1 MDLLV
6 TNKWASPVRRLSLY
20 FLLGQQLASAQ
31 ASYYVDLVNGLD
43 ANPGTSK
50 TLPWKTIAKINSRSF
65 SPGDSIL
72 LNRGDTWPERLEPPS
87 SGTASHPIVFDS
99 YGSGAIPVLSGIYMK
114 GTNYNW
120 ISNLSIQNS
129 PLAGVY
135 LERSNNNILSNLSV
149 SGSYNDGIDLSVESS
164 SNLIENCTTHSNGH
178 GPPGLYHGSGIL
190 AEDGASMNTV
200 TGCTSYSNAE
210 DGISF
215 SGFWPSGLAGTYNT
229 ASNNLCYGNTEDGID
244 IKNGPQIIT
253 GNTLHDNT
261 DYGIICDYNVDSLT
275 IQNNI
280 IYSNTN
286 GINFTH
292 TAGGPSSDTN
302 YVRRNLIYSN
312 RRSGI
317 SLNDTSFT
325 SQVAYNV
332 IYNNVSNGIICWTG
346 HHSFYNNTI
355 WNNAS
360 DGSSQIQIST
370 PNTILKNNIIGGG
383 SSTVINFS
391 NTAGQISD
399 YNDLYATTT
408 DLEWGGTKY
417 TLAEYKTSTTQDA
430 NSISE
435 DPLFE
440 IAGSDFHLQAGSPC
454 INAGTNVGLTTDFDG
469 HPVVVTPDTS
479 IVDIGAFSFTQNA
492 IDVLPGLMQ
501 FGRPTIGQQ
510 ETMMLTITNTGA
522 ARLIIDTIRTTD
534 KTFSVSRHSLIISP
548 AATETIAVSFLP
560 TKVHNYTASLTLQTG
575 TSAVHTPIPLVGV
588 GSPVTP
594 SPENSTPR
602 SFFLNQNFPNPF
614 NPSTIIRYEISQLA
628 FVKVELFDVL
638 GRTVKTLVDEEQEA
652 GIHEVVLDASALSS
666 GTYFYRMRA
675 ANFVSSRKCLVLK

>member
-1 MDLLV
+1 LEKEMDLLV

-229 ASNNLCYGNTEDGID
+229 ASNNLCY
-244 IKNGPQIIT
+244 
-253 GNTLHDNT
+253 
-261 DYGIICDYNVDSLT
+261 
-275 IQNNI
+275 
-280 IYSNTN
+280 
-286 GINFTH
+286 
-292 TAGGPSSDTN
+292 
-302 YVRRNLIYSN
+302 
-312 RRSGI
+312 
-317 SLNDTSFT
+317 
-325 SQVAYNV
+325 
-332 IYNNVSNGIICWTG
+332 
-346 HHSFYNNTI
+346 
-355 WNNAS
+355 
-360 DGSSQIQIST
+360 
-370 PNTILKNNIIGGG
+370 
-383 SSTVINFS
+383 
-391 NTAGQISD
+391 
-399 YNDLYATTT
+399 
-408 DLEWGGTKY
+408 
-417 TLAEYKTSTTQDA
+417 
-430 NSISE
+430 
-435 DPLFE
+435 
-440 IAGSDFHLQAGSPC
+440 
-454 INAGTNVGLTTDFDG
+454 
-469 HPVVVTPDTS
+469 
-479 IVDIGAFSFTQNA
+479 
-492 IDVLPGLMQ
+492 
-501 FGRPTIGQQ
+501 
-510 ETMMLTITNTGA
+510 
-522 ARLIIDTIRTTD
+522 
-534 KTFSVSRHSLIISP
+534 
-548 AATETIAVSFLP
+548 
-560 TKVHNYTASLTLQTG
+560 
-575 TSAVHTPIPLVGV
+575 
-588 GSPVTP
+588 
-594 SPENSTPR
+594 
-602 SFFLNQNFPNPF
+602 
-614 NPSTIIRYEISQLA
+614 
-628 FVKVELFDVL
+628 
-638 GRTVKTLVDEEQEA
+638 
-652 GIHEVVLDASALSS
+652 
-666 GTYFYRMRA
+666 
-675 ANFVSSRKCLVLK
+675 